1 MIIISIW
8 IICGILATLV
18 VAWITLAALY
28 LKARAI
34 TKSIKI
40 KRNVNL
46 EQLAPRLPYLVS
58 IIVPARNEEIY
69 IKRCLLSLLAQS
81 YPSFEVIM
89 VDDGSTD
96 KTVRIAEAINDKRL
110 KLIRIKKSPQG
121 WSGKSW
127 ASHIGYLASKGQTL
141 LYTDADSFY
150 YDKFAIAR
158 VKLFMQ
164 KDRFDV
170 VTGSPLI
177 ELNDFYSKLTMPLF
191 NLFSVFR
198 TVPSDKGKS
207 EYLIGGFFMVN
218 RNVLDEIGGFSYV
231 RSSAQE
237 DTDLGK
243 EIRSAGFSIG
253 LVRVNNLV
261 AATWSRNKGTLLEG
275 IKRIISYNLTTN
287 NKINSIVDICT
298 ILCMVITPFI
308 ILPFNLQFH
317 EDNGQRNLLGL
328 AILLCNLSL
337 CLSPIL
343 GVALKGITKYRLNPL
358 YSLLILFS
366 AGFLLTVYVVN
377 LLNIMSFPDSGR
389 IRWKGREYS

>member
-1 MIIISIW
+1 MISTW
-8 IICGILATLV
+8 IICGILAALGVT
-18 VAWITLAALY
+18 WITLATFY
-28 LKARAI
+28 LEARAV
-34 TKSIKI
+34 TKSTKI
-40 KRNVNL
+40 KPNVNL
-46 EQLAPRLPYLVS
+46 KQLALHPPYLVS
-58 IIVPARNEEIY
+58 VIVPARNEEIY

-81 YPSFEVIM
+81 YPSFEIIM

-96 KTVRIAEAINDKRL
+96 KTVRIAEAINDERL
-110 KLIRIKKSPQG
+110 KLIRVKTSPHG

-150 YDKFAIAR
+150 YDKFAIAK

-177 ELNDFYSKLTMPLF
+177 ELNDIYSKLSMPLF

-198 TVPSDKGKS
+198 TVPSEKGKS
-207 EYLIGGFFMVN
+207 ENVIGGFFMVN
-218 RNVLDEIGGFSYV
+218 RSVLDEIGGFSYV

-243 EIRSAGFSIG
+243 RIRSAGFSTG

-261 AATWSRNKGTLLEG
+261 AATWSRNQRTLLEG

-287 NKINSIVDICT
+287 NKINLVVDICT
-298 ILCMVITPFI
+298 ILCMVIAPFI
-308 ILPFNLQFH
+308 ILPVNLQLY
-317 EDNGQRNLLGL
+317 EDNSQSNLLGL

-377 LLNIMSFPDSGR
+377 LLNIMSSPVSGR

>member
-1 MIIISIW
+1 
-8 IICGILATLV
+8 
-18 VAWITLAALY
+18 
-28 LKARAI
+28 LK
-34 TKSIKI
+34 
-40 KRNVNL
+40 
-46 EQLAPRLPYLVS
+46 QLAHPAPFLVS

-110 KLIRIKKSPQG
+110 KLIRLKKPPHG

-150 YDKFAIAR
+150 YDRFAIAR
-158 VKLFMQ
+158 VKIFMQ
-164 KDRFDV
+164 KYRFDV

-177 ELNDFYSKLTMPLF
+177 ELKDFYSKLTMPLF

-218 RNVLDEIGGFSYV
+218 RYVLDEIGGFSYV

-243 EIRSAGFSIG
+243 QIRSSGFSIG

-261 AATWSRNKGTLLEG
+261 AATWSRNQRTLLEG

-287 NKINSIVDICT
+287 NKTNSIVDICT
-298 ILCMVITPFI
+298 ILCIVIAPFI
-308 ILPFNLQFH
+308 MLPFNLQLY
-317 EDNGQRNLLGL
+317 EDSGRSNFLGL
-328 AILLCNLSL
+328 AIILWNLSL

-377 LLNIMSFPDSGR
+377 LVNIISFPVSGR
-389 IRWKGREYS
+389 IIWKGREYS

>member
-18 VAWITLAALY
+18 VTWITLAALY
-28 LKARAI
+28 LKVRAI
-34 TKSIKI
+34 TKSTKML
-40 KRNVNL
+40 NL

-96 KTVRIAEAINDKRL
+96 KTVRIAETINDKRL

-158 VKLFMQ
+158 VKLFML

-177 ELNDFYSKLTMPLF
+177 ELNDFYSKITMPLF

-243 EIRSAGFSIG
+243 KIRGAGFSIG

-298 ILCMVITPFI
+298 ILCMVIAPFI
-308 ILPFNLQFH
+308 ILPFNLQLH
-317 EDNGQRNLLGL
+317 EDKGQGNLLGL

-366 AGFLLTVYVVN
+366 AGFLLTVYIVN
-377 LLNIMSFPDSGR
+377 LLNIMPVSGR
-389 IRWKGREYS
+389 IRWKCREYS

>member
-1 MIIISIW
+1 MISIW
-8 IICGILATLV
+8 IICGILAVLAVT
-18 VAWITLAALY
+18 WITLGAFY
-28 LKARAI
+28 LRARAI
-34 TKSIKI
+34 TKSTKI

-46 EQLAPRLPYLVS
+46 KRLVLNSPLSMVS
-58 IIVPARNEEIY
+58 IIVPARNEAIY

-96 KTVRIAEAINDKRL
+96 KTVRIAEDINDKRL
-110 KLIRIKKSPQG
+110 KLIKLGRSPDG
-121 WSGKSW
+121 WSGKTW
-127 ASHIGYLASKGQTL
+127 ASHIGYLASRGQTL

-150 YDKFAIAR
+150 YNKFAVAR
-158 VKLFMQ
+158 VKLLMQ
-164 KDRFDV
+164 RDRFDV

-198 TVPSDKGKS
+198 TVPSAKGKS
-207 EYLIGGFFMVN
+207 EYLIGGFFMVD
-218 RNVLDEIGGFSYV
+218 RKVLDEIGGFSYV

-243 EIRSAGFSIG
+243 LIRSAGFSIG

-261 AATWSRNKGTLLEG
+261 AARWSRNQISLLEG

-298 ILCMVITPFI
+298 ILCMVIAPFI
-308 ILPFNLQFH
+308 ILPFNLQLY
-317 EDNGQRNLLGL
+317 EDIRQSNLLSL
-328 AILLCNLSL
+328 AMLLCNLSL
-337 CLSPIL
+337 CLSSIL
-343 GVALKGITKYRLNPL
+343 GVALKGITKYRLNPF

-377 LLNIMSFPDSGR
+377 LLNIMSFPVSGR
-389 IRWKGREYS
+389 IRWKGREYT